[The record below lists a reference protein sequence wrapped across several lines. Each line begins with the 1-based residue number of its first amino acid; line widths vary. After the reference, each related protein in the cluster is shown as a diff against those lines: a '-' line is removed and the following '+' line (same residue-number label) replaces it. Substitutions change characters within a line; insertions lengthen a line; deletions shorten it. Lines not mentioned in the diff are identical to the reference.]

1 MTSIIYHPDYL
12 KHDTGS
18 HPETA
23 ARLTAIMDL
32 LDARGYFDVHPIIT
46 PEPAAISLIETI
58 HDPDLITKVEAH
70 CRAGISLD
78 PDTIV
83 CKDSFNA
90 ARLAVG
96 GAVQAVQVVNETKDG
111 GTAFALVR
119 PPGHHAESNR
129 AMGFCLFN
137 NIAIAARYA
146 QSQGM
151 PRVLIVDWDVHHGN
165 GTQNAFYSDPTVLYF
180 SSHRYPH
187 YPGTG
192 WLDEVGEG
200 DGVGY
205 NINVPLPAGAN
216 DFDYVYVFNK
226 LLVPVA
232 LQFKPDIIFVSAGQD
247 GHINDPLG
255 GMEITSAGFGKL
267 ASIVKKIA
275 GSTCGRTV
283 LVLEGGYNLEALA
296 ESVFEI
302 VKGFDE
308 TKDVRLPRDDEVSG
322 VVKERVKEVTAVQG
336 NWWDF

>member
-1 MTSIIYHPDYL
+1 MTSIIFHPDFL

-23 ARLTAIMDL
+23 ARLTAIVDL
-32 LDARGYFDVHPIIT
+32 LDARGYFDDYPIIN
-46 PEPAAISLIETI
+46 PKPAEIPLIETI
-58 HDPDLITKVEAH
+58 HDPDHMKKVEEY
-70 CRAGISLD
+70 CRAKIPLD

-83 CKDSFNA
+83 CKDSFNVALLA
-90 ARLAVG
+90 AG
-96 GAVQAVQVVNETKDG
+96 GAVQAVSETKDG

-119 PPGHHAESNR
+119 PPGHHAEPNR

-165 GTQNAFYSDPTVLYF
+165 GTQNAFYSDPSVLYF
-180 SSHRYPH
+180 STHQYPW

-192 WLDEVGEG
+192 ALDEVGEG
-200 DGVGY
+200 GGTGY
-205 NINVPLPAGAN
+205 NINVPLPARAN
-216 DFDYVYVFNK
+216 DADYMYVFNK

-232 LQFKPDIIFVSAGQD
+232 LQFKPDMILVSAGQD
-247 GHINDPLG
+247 GHVNDPLG
-255 GMEITSAGFGKL
+255 GMELTSAGFGKL
-267 ASIVKKIA
+267 ASIVKRLA
-275 GSTCGRTV
+275 DSTCGRTA

-302 VKGFDE
+302 ITAFDE
-308 TKDVRLPRDDEVSG
+308 EMDVSLQGDADVSEA
-322 VVKERVKEVTAVQG
+322 VKERVAEVMAVQG
-336 NWWDF
+336 NWWNF

>member
-12 KHDTGS
+12 KHNTGS

-32 LDARGYFDVHPIIT
+32 LDERGVFDDNPIIT

-70 CRAGISLD
+70 CRAEIPLD

-90 ARLAVG
+90 ARLTVG
-96 GAVQAVQVVNETKDG
+96 GAVQAVQAVSETNDG

-119 PPGHHAESNR
+119 PPGHHTEPNL

-146 QSQGM
+146 QSQGV

-200 DGVGY
+200 DG
-205 NINVPLPAGAN
+205 
-216 DFDYVYVFNK
+216 
-226 LLVPVA
+226 
-232 LQFKPDIIFVSAGQD
+232 
-247 GHINDPLG
+247 
-255 GMEITSAGFGKL
+255 
-267 ASIVKKIA
+267 
-275 GSTCGRTV
+275 
-283 LVLEGGYNLEALA
+283 
-296 ESVFEI
+296 
-302 VKGFDE
+302 
-308 TKDVRLPRDDEVSG
+308 EV
-322 VVKERVKEVTAVQG
+322 
-336 NWWDF
+336 

>member
-23 ARLTAIMDL
+23 ARLTAIMNL
-32 LDARGYFDVHPIIT
+32 LDARGVFDDNPIIT
-46 PEPAAISLIETI
+46 PKPAAISLIETI
-58 HDPDLITKVEAH
+58 HDPDHIKKVEAH
-70 CRAGISLD
+70 CHAKIPLD

-83 CKDSFNA
+83 CKNSFNA
-90 ARLAVG
+90 ALLAAG
-96 GAVQAVQVVNETKDG
+96 GAVQAVNETKDG

-119 PPGHHAESNR
+119 PPGHHAEPNR

-146 QSQGM
+146 QSHGM

-165 GTQNAFYSDPTVLYF
+165 GTQSAFYSDPSVLYF
-180 SSHRYPH
+180 SIHNYPH
-187 YPGTG
+187 FPGTG
-192 WLDEVGEG
+192 WFDEVGEG

-216 DFDYVYVFNK
+216 DADYVYVFNK

-232 LQFKPDIIFVSAGQD
+232 LRFKPDIILISAGQD
-247 GHINDPLG
+247 AHVNDPLG
-255 GMEITSAGFGKL
+255 GMKLSSAGFGKL
-267 ASIVKKIA
+267 ASILKRLA
-275 GSTCGRTV
+275 DSTCGRTA

-302 VKGFDE
+302 ITAFGE
-308 TKDVRLPRDDEVSG
+308 EKDMPVPEDGEVSEA
-322 VVKERVKEVTAVQG
+322 VKERVDEVIAVQG
-336 NWWDF
+336 NWWNF

>member
-23 ARLTAIMDL
+23 ARLTSIMDL
-32 LDARGYFDVHPIIT
+32 LDARGVFERHILIT

-58 HDPDLITKVEAH
+58 HDPDHIKKVEAH
-70 CRAGISLD
+70 CRAEIPLD

-83 CKDSFNA
+83 SKDSFNA
-90 ARLAVG
+90 ALLAAG
-96 GAVQAVQVVNETKDG
+96 GAVQAVSETKDG

-119 PPGHHAESNR
+119 PPGHHAEPNR

-146 QSQGM
+146 QSHGM
-151 PRVLIVDWDVHHGN
+151 PRVLIVDWDAHHGN
-165 GTQNAFYSDPTVLYF
+165 GTQSAFYSDPSVLYF
-180 SSHRYPH
+180 STHHYPH

-200 DGVGY
+200 GGTGY
-205 NINVPLPAGAN
+205 NINVPLNAGAN
-216 DFDYVYVFNK
+216 DADHMYVFNK

-232 LQFKPDIIFVSAGQD
+232 IQFKPDIILVSAGQD
-247 GHINDPLG
+247 GYVNDHLS
-255 GMEITSAGFGKL
+255 GMEMTSAGFGYL
-267 ASIVKKIA
+267 ASIVKGLA
-275 GSTCGRTV
+275 DSTCGRTA

-296 ESVFEI
+296 ESVFDI
-302 VKGFDE
+302 ITAFDE
-308 TKDVRLPRDDEVSG
+308 EMVVPVPEDSEVSEA
-322 VVKERVKEVTAVQG
+322 VKERVEEVMAVQG

>member
-12 KHDTGS
+12 KHDTGP

-32 LDARGYFDVHPIIT
+32 LDARGVFDNNPIIT
-46 PEPAAISLIETI
+46 PESVAISLIETI
-58 HDPDLITKVEAH
+58 HGPDLIKKVEAH
-70 CRAGISLD
+70 CYAKIPLD

-83 CKDSFNA
+83 CKDSFNVA
-90 ARLAVG
+90 LLAVG
-96 GAVQAVQVVNETKDG
+96 GAVQAVSETKDG

-119 PPGHHAESNR
+119 PPGHHAEPNR

-151 PRVLIVDWDVHHGN
+151 PRVLIVDWDAHHGN
-165 GTQNAFYSDPTVLYF
+165 GTQNAFYSDPSVLYF
-180 SSHRYPH
+180 STHHYPH
-187 YPGTG
+187 FPGTG

-205 NINVPLPAGAN
+205 NINVPLSGGAN
-216 DFDYVYVFNK
+216 DVDYVYVFNK
-226 LLVPVA
+226 LLVPIA
-232 LQFKPDIIFVSAGQD
+232 LQFKPDIILVSAGQD
-247 GHINDPLG
+247 AHVNDPLG
-255 GMEITSAGFGKL
+255 GMKLTSAGFGKL
-267 ASIVKKIA
+267 ASIVKGLA
-275 GSTCGRTV
+275 DSTCGRTA
-283 LVLEGGYNLEALA
+283 LVLEGGYNLKALA

-302 VKGFDE
+302 IIAFDGE
-308 TKDVRLPRDDEVSG
+308 INLPISDDSEVSEA
-322 VVKERVKEVTAVQG
+322 VKERVEEVIAVQG

>member
-12 KHDTGS
+12 KHDTGP

-32 LDARGYFDVHPIIT
+32 LDARGVFDNDPIIT
-46 PEPAAISLIETI
+46 PEPAAIPLIETI
-58 HDPDLITKVEAH
+58 HDPDHIKKVEEY
-70 CRAGISLD
+70 CRAGIPLD

-90 ARLAVG
+90 ALLAAG
-96 GAVQAVQVVNETKDG
+96 GAVRAVRETKG
-111 GTAFALVR
+111 SGTAFALVR
-119 PPGHHAESNR
+119 PPGHHAEPDR

-165 GTQNAFYSDPTVLYF
+165 GTQTAFYSDLSVLYF
-180 SSHRYPH
+180 STHQYPH

-192 WLDEVGEG
+192 ALDEVGEG
-200 DGVGY
+200 SGTGY

-216 DFDYVYVFNK
+216 DADYVYVFNK

-232 LQFKPDIIFVSAGQD
+232 LQFKPDIILVSAGQD
-247 GHINDPLG
+247 GHVNDHLA
-255 GMEITSAGFGKL
+255 GMELTSAGFGKL
-267 ASIVKKIA
+267 ASIVKRLA
-275 GSTCGRTV
+275 DSTCRRTA
-283 LVLEGGYNLEALA
+283 LVLEGGYDLEAPA
-296 ESVFEI
+296 ESVFKI
-302 VKGFDE
+302 IAAFDE
-308 TKDVRLPRDDEVSG
+308 EMDVPISDEGEDEVS
-322 VVKERVKEVTAVQG
+322 VTVKERVDEVIAVQE
-336 NWWDF
+336 NRWDF

>member
-18 HPETA
+18 HPENA
-23 ARLTAIMDL
+23 ARLTSIMSL
-32 LDARGYFDVHPIIT
+32 LDARGVFAHNPIIT
-46 PEPAAISLIETI
+46 PKPAAILLIETI
-58 HDPDLITKVEAH
+58 HNSNLIEKVEAH
-70 CRAGISLD
+70 CRAKTPLD

-90 ARLAVG
+90 ALLAVG
-96 GAVQAVQVVNETKDG
+96 GAVQAVNEIKDDG
-111 GTAFALVR
+111 SAFALVR
-119 PPGHHAESNR
+119 PPGHHAEPGR

-151 PRVLIVDWDVHHGN
+151 SRVLIVDWDVHHGN
-165 GTQNAFYSDPTVLYF
+165 GTQNAFYSDPSVLYI
-180 SSHRYPH
+180 STHQYPH

-192 WLDEVGEG
+192 ALDEVGEG
-200 DGVGY
+200 GARGY

-216 DFDYVYVFNK
+216 DADYVYVFNK
-226 LLVPVA
+226 LIVPVA
-232 LQFKPDIIFVSAGQD
+232 LQFKPDIILVSAGQD
-247 GHINDPLG
+247 AHVNDPLAS
-255 GMEITSAGFGKL
+255 MRLTSAGFGYL
-267 ASIVKKIA
+267 ASIVKGIA
-275 GSTCGRTV
+275 DSTCGRTV

-302 VKGFDE
+302 IKAFDE
-308 TKDVRLPRDDEVSG
+308 ERDVPISDDAGVSEAVKKRVEEVM
-322 VVKERVKEVTAVQG
+322 AVQG